1 MYRETDRN
9 IIRPLSSVYGFTSL
23 FNFRKTPTVTCH
35 KYIFI
40 FFRKNVTMDT
50 ASYFNQIVQLLGD
63 GDINSAVA
71 LIQNPDVDVNYRDVT
86 HDLQTLMMRICYMT
100 LSITDLERV
109 LAAIFEKSPD
119 VNTQDS
125 WGRTA
130 LMHACIANKPGYI
143 EGLLEHDNT
152 DVTVTDFDGNNALS
166 YAVQNCD
173 IYTME
178 DILNHQHGATLATK
192 INAKGK

>member
-1 MYRETDRN
+1 
-9 IIRPLSSVYGFTSL
+9 
-23 FNFRKTPTVTCH
+23 
-35 KYIFI
+35 
-40 FFRKNVTMDT
+40 MDT
-50 ASYFNQIVQLLGD
+50 ATSFNQIIQLITD

-71 LIQNPDVDVNYRDVT
+71 LIQDPDVDVNHRDVT

-109 LAAIFEKSPD
+109 LAAIFDKTPI
-119 VNTQDS
+119 VNSQDS

-143 EGLLEHDNT
+143 EDLLELSET
-152 DVTVTDFDGNNALS
+152 DVLVTDFDGNNALS

-178 DILNHQHGATLATK
+178 DILNHQHGAPLATK
-192 INAKGK
+192 INAKGKNIFKRNIFAVVVVLWVILFAIICCYM

>member
-1 MYRETDRN
+1 
-9 IIRPLSSVYGFTSL
+9 
-23 FNFRKTPTVTCH
+23 
-35 KYIFI
+35 
-40 FFRKNVTMDT
+40 MDT

-143 EGLLEHDNT
+143 EGLLEHYNT

>member
-1 MYRETDRN
+1 
-9 IIRPLSSVYGFTSL
+9 
-23 FNFRKTPTVTCH
+23 
-35 KYIFI
+35 
-40 FFRKNVTMDT
+40 MDT
-50 ASYFNQIVQLLGD
+50 ATSFNQIIQLITD

-71 LIQNPDVDVNYRDVT
+71 LIQDPDVDVNHRDVT

-109 LAAIFEKSPD
+109 LAAIFDKTPD
-119 VNTQDS
+119 VNSQDS

-143 EGLLEHDNT
+143 EDLLELSDT
-152 DVTVTDFDGNNALS
+152 DVLVTDFDGNNALS

-178 DILNHQHGATLATK
+178 DILNHQHGAPLATK
-192 INAKGK
+192 INAKGKNIFKRNIFAVVVVLWVILFAIICCYMWHRVRRRYYTEK